1 MAALAKTSGCAVA
14 QSPDSQVWPTTV
26 RARSMKT
33 LGIAWTMHCTRM
45 QQATAG
51 SITG

>member
-1 MAALAKTSGCAVA
+1 MAALAKTCGWATD
-14 QSPDSQVWPTTV
+14 QSPDSQVLPTTV
-26 RARSMKT
+26 SARSMKT
-33 LGIAWTMHCTRM
+33 LGIAWTTHCTRM